1 MPDDSSIR
9 MYSRSR
15 GGGKRS
21 SDLGSAQGSSTS
33 SAADSPVPSSTPG
46 IDGTRR
52 TAVSESEARQ
62 TFDKYHREM
71 GVSTYALRA
80 MFRQT
85 KFSDLKN
92 LDKHITTAQL
102 ARISCYSRG
111 RRKQFEERL
120 NLENLSRMDEYLL
133 DFAFSV
139 RPIDTLFEFV
149 DLNQDDADV
158 RTIRNF
164 FAEEDTLEKPVLP
177 DDVRLKE
184 ILLAYQDIL
193 KREVDLLSGLSR
205 DDKTSQIQEIAQR
218 ARQCFDKIR
227 SMIAENKFSAV
238 VHADDT
244 SKDEPEESS
253 APQPV
258 RSSGP
263 QRITKE
269 TMEKY
274 RQKRGIT

>member
-15 GGGKRS
+15 GGRNRPGAGDSAKRPN
-21 SDLGSAQGSSTS
+21 AS
-33 SAADSPVPSSTPG
+33 SASDSLIPSSAPS
-46 IDGTRR
+46 IDGTSR
-52 TAVSESEARQ
+52 TGVNESETRQ
-62 TFDKYHREM
+62 IFEKYHREM

-92 LDKHITTAQL
+92 LDKHITSAQL
-102 ARISCYSRG
+102 ARISSYSRG

-120 NLENLSRMDEYLL
+120 NLENLSGMDEYLL
-133 DFAFSV
+133 DFAFSI

-149 DLNQDDADV
+149 DLNLNDADV
-158 RTIRNF
+158 RTLRNC
-164 FAEEDTLEKPVLP
+164 FAEEDTLEETALP

-184 ILLAYQDIL
+184 ILLVYQDIL
-193 KREVDLLSGLSR
+193 QREVHLLSGVNP
-205 DDKTSQIQEIAQR
+205 DDKTSQIKEIAQL

-227 SMIAENKFSAV
+227 SMMAENKFRAV

-244 SKDEPEESS
+244 SKDELEEST
-253 APQPV
+253 PQE
-258 RSSGP
+258 SECHTSP
-263 QRITKE
+263 QRITKK

-274 RQKRGIT
+274 KQDRGG